1 MKTWPSMLRLLSSP
15 LPALASIMMATAV
28 GAAGEPPY
36 PRIERPKAYCSLTSL
51 YGTASDRRH
60 IRDFSGA
67 YEMPVGG
74 SWTALAR
81 FRYLNVEQEE
91 WNERERAD
99 NIYANTF
106 PSEYRVLGFQAA
118 LRRHPWEWM
127 PGFFAEAVL
136 GYKRITGGAE
146 AGTGTYMNGPAFG
159 SNAASYTNHA
169 FETAIGFGYLWE
181 VKRLRVALG
190 YAFGPEFLF
199 RNSVYTDGTTGGSSE
214 VLELLRFNQLEIGYA
229 F

>member
-1 MKTWPSMLRLLSSP
+1 MPLGKTW
-15 LPALASIMMATAV
+15 TAV
-28 GAAGEPPY
+28 
-36 PRIERPKAYCSLTSL
+36 
-51 YGTASDRRH
+51 
-60 IRDFSGA
+60 
-67 YEMPVGG
+67 
-74 SWTALAR
+74 AR

-99 NIYANTF
+99 NVYANAF
-106 PSEYRVLGFQAA
+106 PSEYRVLGFQSA

-136 GYKRITGGAE
+136 GYKRITGSSQA
-146 AGTGTYMNGPAFG
+146 ASGTFMSGPAFG
-159 SNAASYTNHA
+159 SSIASYTNHA

-181 VKRLRVALG
+181 FQRLRIALG

-199 RNSVYTDGTTGGSSE
+199 RNSRYEDGTTRTSSE
-214 VLELLRFNQLEIGYA
+214 ALELLRFNQLEAGFA

>member
-1 MKTWPSMLRLLSSP
+1 MKTWPLMLNLLSTL
-15 LPALASIMMATAV
+15 LPVVSIMAT
-28 GAAGEPPY
+28 GAAAATEPAY
-36 PRIERPKAYCSLTSL
+36 PRVERPQVYLSLNSL

-60 IRDFSGA
+60 IRDFGGA
-67 YEMPVGG
+67 CEMPVGKT
-74 SWTALAR
+74 WTAVAR

-99 NIYANTF
+99 NVYANTF
-106 PSEYRVLGFQAA
+106 PSEYRVLGFQSA

-136 GYKRITGGAE
+136 GYKLITGGSEAE
-146 AGTGTYMNGPAFG
+146 SGTFMSGPAFG
-159 SNAASYTNHA
+159 SNVASYTNHA

-181 VKRLRVALG
+181 FKRLRVALG

-199 RNSVYTDGTTGGSSE
+199 RNSRHEDGTTQASSE
-214 VLELLRFNQLEIGYA
+214 ALELLRFNHLEAGFA